1 VTPRRFASPWLLLA
15 LLLLA
20 RCASGPEDSCKLTW
34 RATMP
39 IEVHNNL
46 IFVDVQ
52 FDDKPAK
59 LILDTGAERTMLTE
73 SAVTRLRL
81 RRDLRH
87 AGESMGIGGPSASYD
102 AQLDSFAVGVFHLPV
117 ERVKVG
123 TFELPEVD
131 GVRPDGLLGADILLA
146 FDLDINLP
154 GGQLTMYRARP
165 CTDSR
170 PAWDFPYASVTG
182 VGLWRDR
189 LTVPITLNGADAT
202 VVLDTGAQRS
212 TIGRDF
218 AVRAGV
224 TQAMLDADQS
234 VTVVG
239 ASRNNAQVRLH
250 RFDTVRI
257 GTEQARGV
265 MFEVAPGSSALG
277 DGLLGEDFLRRRRIW
292 ISEASHQLFFTN
304 PQP

>member
-1 VTPRRFASPWLLLA
+1 MRRFVSPWPLLA

-20 RCASGPEDSCKLTW
+20 RCASGPEGSCKLIW
-34 RATMP
+34 RATLP
-39 IEVHNNL
+39 VEVHNNL
-46 IFVDVQ
+46 MFVDVQ
-52 FDDKPAK
+52 FDDRPAK
-59 LILDTGAERTMLTE
+59 LILDTGAEQTTLTE

-87 AGESMGIGGPSASYD
+87 ASESAGIGGLSATYD
-102 AQLDSFAVGVFHLPV
+102 AVLDSFAVGVFHLPV

-123 TFELPEVD
+123 TFDLPEMD

-170 PAWDFPYASVTG
+170 PPWDFPYASVTG
-182 VGLWRDR
+182 IGMWRDR
-189 LTVPITLNGADAT
+189 LTVPITVNGADGT

-212 TIGRDF
+212 VIGRDL
-218 AVRAGV
+218 AGRAGV
-224 TQAMLDADQS
+224 TQAMLDKDQS
-234 VTVVG
+234 VTVIG

-250 RFDTVRI
+250 RFDTIRI
-257 GTEQARGV
+257 GSGV
-265 MFEVAPGSSALG
+265 AHGAVLQVAPGSSALR

-292 ISEASHQLFFTN
+292 ISDASQQLFFTE